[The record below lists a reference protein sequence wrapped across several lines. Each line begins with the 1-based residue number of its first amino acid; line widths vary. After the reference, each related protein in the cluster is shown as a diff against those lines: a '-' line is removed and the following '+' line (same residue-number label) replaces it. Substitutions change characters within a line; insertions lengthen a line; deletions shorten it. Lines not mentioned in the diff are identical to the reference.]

1 MKFLLISAALFGLTG
16 CSLFSS
22 QPTPKSPVATKNVSH
37 LAPRSKSGQ
46 LRHRIV
52 VLPFLDAKTSRPK
65 KVRQTARRRVVA
77 TLIRSGSFVLISP
90 NDFPQDPGKFITENN
105 DYDLE
110 ALAPASGSMGVAA
123 VVEGKIMSV
132 KAKRVSDS
140 VGLFRKLVA
149 RVSTTVRIR
158 VVSSKT
164 GKVIM
169 DEVREATIESETTR
183 VAKYSYSDRFL
194 ENDPILVQKAVGKAF
209 YGAIRQIALS
219 VEKLSW
225 EGRVALISGE
235 RIFVNAGRLSGIQI
249 GDVLKITEEGEEVYD
264 PESGVFLGRA
274 PGRMKGTIE
283 VVSYF
288 GKDGAI
294 AIVHSGSGFKE
305 NDRVELY

>member
-1 MKFLLISAALFGLTG
+1 MRWLLILSFLFLSS
-16 CSLFSS
+16 CSLFSP
-22 QPTPKSPVATKNVSH
+22 QPTRQNPLQTKNVPFQ
-37 LAPRSKSGQ
+37 APRTNDGR

-52 VLPFLDAKTSRPK
+52 VLPFLDAKTDRSQR
-65 KVRQTARRRVVA
+65 VRERARLTVVG
-77 TLIRSGSFVLISP
+77 TLQRTGNFVLVSP
-90 NDFPQDPGKFITENN
+90 NDFSKDVGQFVNESNN
-105 DYDLE
+105 YDLE
-110 ALAPASGSMGVAA
+110 ALAPLSSSMGVAA
-123 VVEGKIMSV
+123 LVEGKILEV

-140 VGLFRKLVA
+140 VGLFRKLTA
-149 RVSTTVRIR
+149 RITTAVRIR
-158 VVSSKT
+158 VVSAKS
-164 GKVIM
+164 GKIIM
-169 DEVREATIESETTR
+169 DEVREATVEAETTR
-183 VAKYSYSDRFL
+183 VAEYSYSDRFL
-194 ENDPILVQKAVGKAF
+194 EEDPHLVQKAVGKAF
-209 YGAIRQIALS
+209 WGAIQKIALS

-249 GDVLKITEEGEEVYD
+249 GDVLKITEEGEEVFD

-305 NDRVELY
+305 NDRVEVY